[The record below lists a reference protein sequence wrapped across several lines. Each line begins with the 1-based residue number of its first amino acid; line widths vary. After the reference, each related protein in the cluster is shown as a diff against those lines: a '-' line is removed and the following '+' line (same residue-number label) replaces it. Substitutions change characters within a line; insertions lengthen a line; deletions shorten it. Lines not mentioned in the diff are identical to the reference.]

1 MENVVFTNLSIP
13 EIRQLFRQE
22 LEMYF
27 EANHKPEHPLRYQPE
42 KLLSIDEV
50 AALLHLSKPTVYSK
64 HSKGELP
71 GVCKRGK
78 RLYFQ
83 SDVIINWIKESRIK
97 SKVEIQQDAETFL
110 KKKGGKNE

>member
-1 MENVVFTNLSIP
+1 MENFVFTSLSIP
-13 EIRQLFRQE
+13 DIRKLFRQE
-22 LEMYF
+22 LETYF
-27 EANHKPEHPLRYQPE
+27 ETKQKPEKTSSEQLTQ
-42 KLLSIDEV
+42 LLSIDEV
-50 AALLHLSKPTVYSK
+50 AALLHLSKATVYSK

-83 SDVIINWIKESRIK
+83 RDVIINWIKESRIK